1 MSMFRADLFK
11 GKRILVT
18 GGGTGLGIEM
28 ADEYASLGAEVYIC
42 GRRGPVIEETA
53 QELSKKNNVR
63 VTGIACDIRVP
74 DAVEDMMTRIFNEGP
89 LNGLVNNAAGNF
101 ISRTKDLSPNG
112 FNAIAN
118 IVFHGTFYVTL
129 AAGKRWI
136 EQKQKANVISIL
148 TTWVWNGGPFTVPS
162 AMSKAGLNVMTKSL
176 AVEWAAH
183 GIRLNAIA
191 PGPFP
196 TKGAWERQNPG
207 SMRSGTKG
215 SEQDSRA
222 SGNPMGRV
230 GQMQELRN
238 LATFLM
244 SDGCDYLTGETIAI
258 DGGAFLAGGG
268 NFSQLSKLGDS
279 DWENIRNMIKSTNEK
294 DRTKR
299 SV

>member
-1 MSMFRADLFK
+1 MTMFRADLLK
-11 GKRILVT
+11 DKRILVT
-18 GGGTGLGIEM
+18 GGGTGLGKEM
-28 ADEYASLGAEVYIC
+28 ADEYAKLGAELYIC
-42 GRRGPVIEETA
+42 GRRGPVVQETA
-53 QELSKKNNVR
+53 DEIAKARNTR
-63 VTGIACDIRVP
+63 VTALECDIRVP
-74 DAVEDMMTRIFNEGP
+74 DAVEDMMTRVFNEGP
-89 LNGLVNNAAGNF
+89 LDGLVNNAAGNF

-136 EQKQKANVISIL
+136 EAKHKANVISIL

-162 AMSKAGLNVMTKSL
+162 AMSKAGINVMTKSL

-196 TKGAWERQNPG
+196 TKGAWERLNPG
-207 SMRSGTKG
+207 SIRSGTMG
-215 SEQDSRA
+215 TAQDS
-222 SGNPMGRV
+222 SSQTNPMGRV

-244 SDGCDYLTGETIAI
+244 ADGCDYLTGETIAI
-258 DGGAFLAGGG
+258 DGGGFLAGGG
-268 NFSQLSKLGDS
+268 NFSQLSKLGDQ
-279 DWENIRNMIKSTNEK
+279 DWAAIRDMIKGANEK
-294 DRTKR
+294 DRAKR
-299 SV
+299 TV